1 MSASVEEPPERS
13 LPSASMT
20 ARPPTTTSEITAS
33 WMTDALR
40 TSGVIG
46 EDVSVAAIS
55 VDPGA
60 VGVGFMGEIATV
72 GLTYE
77 GDANGAPS
85 SVIAKFPTQ
94 APEVRAMMQPARIY
108 EREHRFYREIAPMS
122 PLRTPQVFHVTCV
135 TAPEAADEQYM
146 LLIEDLGRL
155 TLGDQVSGV
164 SPDQARAAL
173 VALAAH
179 HARFW
184 NGAGLEEADFVPVIN
199 GPLNQ
204 IGGAVYEA
212 SLPGFME
219 AFGTAI
225 LPELRDYVDGY
236 AATRPQILEDLAAMP
251 HTLVHFDFRAD
262 NLFFDDDGSIAVV
275 DWQTISQ
282 GGGAADVGYFLSQ
295 NLSTDDRRAFETAL
309 LRAYHDA
316 LVANGVTDYS
326 FEQLLVDY
334 PVGISCGWII
344 PVLAVG
350 SLDFTSERAVAL
362 WTSVVERTQN
372 ALLDHGFG
380 S

>member
-1 MSASVEEPPERS
+1 MNV
-13 LPSASMT
+13 
-20 ARPPTTTSEITAS
+20 PTTTSEINAA
-33 WMTDALR
+33 WMTEALR
-40 TSGVIG
+40 ASNVIG
-46 EDVSVAAIS
+46 GDVAVSEIS
-55 VDPGA
+55 IDAGA

-72 GLTYE
+72 GLTYD
-77 GDANGAPS
+77 GDANGAPA

-94 APEVRAMMQPARIY
+94 SPEVRAMMQPARIY
-108 EREHRFYREIAPMS
+108 EREHRFYLELAPQS
-122 PLRTPQVFHVTCV
+122 PVRTPQVFHVTCN
-135 TAPEAADEQYM
+135 TAAESCDEEYM
-146 LLIEDLGRL
+146 LLIEDLGGL
-155 TLGDQVSGV
+155 TLGDQVAGV
-164 SPDQARAAL
+164 SPEQARAAL

-184 NGAGLEEADFVPVIN
+184 DGAGLDDADFVPQIN

-204 IGGAVYEA
+204 IGGAVYAA

-219 AFGTAI
+219 VFGDAI
-225 LPELRDYVDGY
+225 LPELRDYVAGY
-236 AATRPQILEDLAAMP
+236 GEMRPQILEDLAAMP

-262 NLFFDDDGSIAVV
+262 NLFFDEDGSIVVV

-295 NLSTDDRRAFETAL
+295 NLSTEDRRANEAEL

-316 LVANGVTDYS
+316 LVANGVADYS
-326 FEQLLVDY
+326 YEQLVADY

-350 SLDFTSERAVAL
+350 SLDFTSERAVTL